1 MFRWH
6 VLSQQ
11 RWFPRMERTPCRV
24 VLNLQSTPWKRS
36 SGMNKLLASTAVCLV
51 LGTAAFAQS
60 PNNSTTT
67 SPSAQPQNNSR
78 DRDSS
83 TQRAPDSTAQNQPS
97 GSAQNQSSQ
106 NQSSQNQSSQTQ
118 PSQNQSSQNQ
128 PSHNQPSGSA
138 QNQPSNS
145 TKDQP
150 SSSAQSQ
157 PSGST
162 ANPPAPTSAASQPA
176 APASSN
182 PSQAQSN
189 PPTQSGSSPAPSQAQ
204 TNNPPAANNQ
214 AQQNSGNANTNT
226 AQQPAPSNQSNTA
239 QSHQTNVN
247 ASVNLNDQQRTRV
260 SQSFARLNV
269 QPVRNVNFSVSVGT
283 VVPRDVHL
291 QTVPADVVE
300 IVPQYRGYSFFAV
313 RDEIVIVDPATYKIV
328 TVLPRS
334 GGGTAAAPAS
344 SHSKVSFT
352 DKDRDVVRK
361 HVRSSTERR
370 TTGSSATRVEI
381 RRGERVPDT
390 VEIEEFPETVY
401 REAPALREYRYI
413 YRDNRTYVV
422 EPTERRIIEEID

>member
-1 MFRWH
+1 
-6 VLSQQ
+6 
-11 RWFPRMERTPCRV
+11 
-24 VLNLQSTPWKRS
+24 
-36 SGMNKLLASTAVCLV
+36 MNKLLASTAVCLV

-60 PNNSTTT
+60 PNNSTT
-67 SPSAQPQNNSR
+67 SPSSQPQTNSR

-97 GSAQNQSSQ
+97 GSTQNLSS
-106 NQSSQNQSSQTQ
+106 
-118 PSQNQSSQNQ
+118 PSQSSQNQ
-128 PSHNQPSGSA
+128 PSQNQSSGSA
-138 QNQPSNS
+138 QNQPSGS
-145 TKDQP
+145 AKDQP
-150 SSSAQSQ
+150 SSSAQNQ

-162 ANPPAPTSAASQPA
+162 ANQPAPNSTASQPA
-176 APASSN
+176 PATSSN

-189 PPTQSGSSPAPSQAQ
+189 PSSQSGSSPPPSQAQ

-214 AQQNSGNANTNT
+214 AQQNSGNANTN
-226 AQQPAPSNQSNTA
+226 QPAPSNQGNTA

-291 QTVPADVVE
+291 QTVPAEIVE
-300 IVPQYRGYSFFAV
+300 IVPQYRGYSFVAV

-344 SHSKVSFT
+344 SHSRVSFT

-413 YRDNRTYVV
+413 HRDNRTYVV

>member
-1 MFRWH
+1 
-6 VLSQQ
+6 
-11 RWFPRMERTPCRV
+11 
-24 VLNLQSTPWKRS
+24 
-36 SGMNKLLASTAVCLV
+36 MNKLLASTAVCLV

-60 PNNSTTT
+60 PNNSTAT
-67 SPSAQPQNNSR
+67 SPNAQPQNNSR

-83 TQRAPDSTAQNQPS
+83 TQRAPDSAAQQPS
-97 GSAQNQSSQ
+97 GSTQN
-106 NQSSQNQSSQTQ
+106 Q
-118 PSQNQSSQNQ
+118 PSQNQPSQ
-128 PSHNQPSGSA
+128 NQPSGSA
-138 QNQPSNS
+138 QNQPSGS
-145 TKDQP
+145 AKDQP
-150 SSSAQSQ
+150 SSSAQNQ

-162 ANPPAPTSAASQPA
+162 ANQPAPNSAASQPA
-176 APASSN
+176 PATSSN

-189 PPTQSGSSPAPSQAQ
+189 PPTQSGSSPPPSQAQ

-214 AQQNSGNANTNT
+214 AQQNSGNANTN
-226 AQQPAPSNQSNTA
+226 QPAPSNQGNTA

-291 QTVPADVVE
+291 QIVPAEIVE

-344 SHSKVSFT
+344 SHSRVSFT

-361 HVRSSTERR
+361 HVRTSTERR

-401 REAPALREYRYI
+401 REVPALREYRYI
-413 YRDNRTYVV
+413 HRDSRTYVV

>member
-1 MFRWH
+1 
-6 VLSQQ
+6 
-11 RWFPRMERTPCRV
+11 
-24 VLNLQSTPWKRS
+24 
-36 SGMNKLLASTAVCLV
+36 VCLV

-60 PNNSTTT
+60 PNNSTT
-67 SPSAQPQNNSR
+67 SPSAQPQSNSR

-83 TQRAPDSTAQNQPS
+83 TQRAPDSAAQKQPS
-97 GSAQNQSSQ
+97 GSTQN
-106 NQSSQNQSSQTQ
+106 Q

-128 PSHNQPSGSA
+128 PSGSTQNQPSQNQSSGSAQNQPSNSAKDQPSGSA
-138 QNQPSNS
+138 QNQPS
-145 TKDQP
+145 
-150 SSSAQSQ
+150 
-157 PSGST
+157 GST
-162 ANPPAPTSAASQPA
+162 ANQPASNSAASQPA
-176 APASSN
+176 APATSSN

-189 PPTQSGSSPAPSQAQ
+189 PPTQSGSSPPPSQAQ
-204 TNNPPAANNQ
+204 TNSPPAANNQ
-214 AQQNSGNANTNT
+214 AQQNSGNANTN
-226 AQQPAPSNQSNTA
+226 QPAPSNQGNTA

-269 QPVRNVNFSVSVGT
+269 QPARNVNFSVSVGT

-291 QTVPADVVE
+291 QTVPAEIVE

-344 SHSKVSFT
+344 SHSRVSFT

-390 VEIEEFPETVY
+390 VEMEEFPETVY

-413 YRDNRTYVV
+413 HRDNRTYVV

>member
-1 MFRWH
+1 
-6 VLSQQ
+6 
-11 RWFPRMERTPCRV
+11 
-24 VLNLQSTPWKRS
+24 
-36 SGMNKLLASTAVCLV
+36 MNKLLASTAVCLV

-83 TQRAPDSTAQNQPS
+83 TQRAPDSAGQNQPS
-97 GSAQNQSSQ
+97 GST
-106 NQSSQNQSSQTQ
+106 QTQ
-118 PSQNQSSQNQ
+118 PSQ
-128 PSHNQPSGSA
+128 HQPSGSA

-145 TKDQP
+145 AKDQP
-150 SSSAQSQ
+150 PSSAQNQ

-162 ANPPAPTSAASQPA
+162 ANQPAPNSTASQPA
-176 APASSN
+176 PATN
-182 PSQAQSN
+182 PSQAQTN
-189 PPTQSGSSPAPSQAQ
+189 PPAQSGSSPAPSQAQ
-204 TNNPPAANNQ
+204 TNSPPAANNQ

-226 AQQPAPSNQSNTA
+226 AQQPAPSNQGNTA

-269 QPVRNVNFSVSVGT
+269 QPIRNVNFSVSVGT

-291 QTVPADVVE
+291 QTVPADIVE
-300 IVPQYRGYSFFAV
+300 IVPQYRGYSFIAV

-328 TVLPRS
+328 TVLPHS
-334 GGGTAAAPAS
+334 GGRTAAAPAS

-361 HVRSSTERR
+361 HVRTSTERR
-370 TTGSSATRVEI
+370 TTGSSAARVEI

-401 REAPALREYRYI
+401 REAPTLREYRYI

-422 EPTERRIIEEID
+422 EPSERRIIEEID

>member
-1 MFRWH
+1 
-6 VLSQQ
+6 
-11 RWFPRMERTPCRV
+11 
-24 VLNLQSTPWKRS
+24 
-36 SGMNKLLASTAVCLV
+36 MNKLLAGTAACLV

-60 PNNSTTT
+60 SNNPTT
-67 SPSAQPQNNSR
+67 SPSSQPQNNSR

-83 TQRAPDSTAQNQPS
+83 TQRAPDSAAQNQPS
-97 GSAQNQSSQ
+97 GSTQNQSSQNQPAQNQSSQ
-106 NQSSQNQSSQTQ
+106 NQSSQKQ
-118 PSQNQSSQNQ
+118 PSQ
-128 PSHNQPSGSA
+128 NQPSGSA

-145 TKDQP
+145 AKDQP
-150 SSSAQSQ
+150 SSSAQNQ

-162 ANPPAPTSAASQPA
+162 ANQPASNSTANQPAP
-176 APASSN
+176 APSSN

-189 PPTQSGSSPAPSQAQ
+189 PPAQSGSSPAPSQAQ
-204 TNNPPAANNQ
+204 TNNPPASNNQ
-214 AQQNSGNANTNT
+214 AQQNSGNANTN
-226 AQQPAPSNQSNTA
+226 QPAPSNQGNTA

-344 SHSKVSFT
+344 SHSRASFT
-352 DKDRDVVRK
+352 DRDREVVRK

-370 TTGSSATRVEI
+370 TTGSSGTRVEI

-390 VEIEEFPETVY
+390 VEVEEFPETVY

-413 YRDNRTYVV
+413 HRDNRTYVV

>member
-1 MFRWH
+1 
-6 VLSQQ
+6 
-11 RWFPRMERTPCRV
+11 
-24 VLNLQSTPWKRS
+24 
-36 SGMNKLLASTAVCLV
+36 MNKLLASTAVCLV

-67 SPSAQPQNNSR
+67 SPNAQRSQPQNNSR

-83 TQRAPDSTAQNQPS
+83 TQRAPDSAAQNQPS
-97 GSAQNQSSQ
+97 GS
-106 NQSSQNQSSQTQ
+106 T
-118 PSQNQSSQNQ
+118 QNQSSQNQ
-128 PSHNQPSGSA
+128 PSQNQSSGSA
-138 QNQPSNS
+138 QNQPSGA

-150 SSSAQSQ
+150 SSSAQNQ

-162 ANPPAPTSAASQPA
+162 ANQPASNSAASQPA
-176 APASSN
+176 APATSSN

-189 PPTQSGSSPAPSQAQ
+189 PPTQSGSSPPPSQAQ

-214 AQQNSGNANTNT
+214 APQNSGNANTNT
-226 AQQPAPSNQSNTA
+226 AQQPAPSNQGNTA

-291 QTVPADVVE
+291 QTVPAEIVE

-344 SHSKVSFT
+344 SHSRASFT

-361 HVRSSTERR
+361 HVRTSTERR

-413 YRDNRTYVV
+413 HRDNRTYVV

>member
-1 MFRWH
+1 
-6 VLSQQ
+6 
-11 RWFPRMERTPCRV
+11 
-24 VLNLQSTPWKRS
+24 
-36 SGMNKLLASTAVCLV
+36 MNKLLASTAVCLV

-67 SPSAQPQNNSR
+67 SPNAQPQNNSR

-83 TQRAPDSTAQNQPS
+83 TQRAPDSAAQQPSGSTQNQPS
-97 GSAQNQSSQ
+97 Q
-106 NQSSQNQSSQTQ
+106 
-118 PSQNQSSQNQ
+118 
-128 PSHNQPSGSA
+128 NQPSGSA
-138 QNQPSNS
+138 QNQPSGS
-145 TKDQP
+145 AKDQP
-150 SSSAQSQ
+150 SSSAQNQ

-162 ANPPAPTSAASQPA
+162 ANQPAPNSAASQPA
-176 APASSN
+176 PATSSN

-189 PPTQSGSSPAPSQAQ
+189 PPSQSGSSPAPSQAQ

-214 AQQNSGNANTNT
+214 AQQNSGNANTN
-226 AQQPAPSNQSNTA
+226 QPAPANQGNAA

-291 QTVPADVVE
+291 QTVPAEIVE

-344 SHSKVSFT
+344 SHSRVSFT
-352 DKDRDVVRK
+352 DKDREVVRK

-413 YRDNRTYVV
+413 HRDNRTYVV